1 MMPIP
6 PAFIISPTDWEAV
19 IFDLDGIVTDT
30 ARLHAAAWKQL
41 FDDYLRQRSSHDGE
55 IHRPFDKDADYHPY
69 VDGKLRYEGVRSF
82 LASRGITLPYGTP
95 EDGPERETV
104 CGLGNKKNA
113 LFLQR
118 LQTQGVDVYPSSVH
132 LLERLRAAGIKT
144 ALVTAS
150 KNCDTI
156 LHVTGL
162 SHLFNVK
169 VDGVVAARLGLES
182 KPDPATFL
190 QAARELGSDPAHG
203 IVVEDAIA
211 GVQAGHNGRFG
222 CVIGV
227 ARTVPPE
234 ELKNRGADVVVHDL
248 AEVVVGGSDIGSE

>member
-1 MMPIP
+1 MNPIP
-6 PAFIISPTDWEAV
+6 PAFIVSPTDWEAV
-19 IFDLDGIVTDT
+19 IFDLDGVITDT

-41 FDDYLRQRSSHDGE
+41 FDDYLRQRTSRYGE
-55 IHRPFDKDADYHPY
+55 IHRPFDSDADYHPY

-82 LASRGITLPYGTP
+82 LASRGITLPYGALD
-95 EDGPERETV
+95 DGPERETV
-104 CGLGNKKNA
+104 CGLGNRKNA
-113 LFLQR
+113 LFLEC
-118 LQTQGVDVYPSSVH
+118 LQTQGVEVYPSSVR

-156 LHVTGL
+156 LHVTRL
-162 SHLFNVK
+162 TYLFNIR
-169 VDGVVAARLGLES
+169 VDGVAAARLGLKS

-190 QAARELGSDPAHG
+190 QAARELEIDPARG

-211 GVQAGHNGRFG
+211 GVQAGRNGRFG

-234 ELKNRGADVVVHDL
+234 NLKQQGADVVVHDL
-248 AEVVVGGSDIGSE
+248 AEVAVSGSNS